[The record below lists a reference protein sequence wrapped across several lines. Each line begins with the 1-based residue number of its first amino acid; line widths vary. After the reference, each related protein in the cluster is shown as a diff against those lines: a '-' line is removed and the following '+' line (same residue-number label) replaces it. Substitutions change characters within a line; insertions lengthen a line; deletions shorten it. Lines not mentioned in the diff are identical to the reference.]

1 MLMVR
6 KLSCF
11 CVFEKC
17 KACQNVFHVL
27 PWWLLKLKLNNIKL
41 VRDQMQQFEDLDDI
55 EYDGNDKELSDL
67 LQIGDNF
74 VIPTIKGNLEGV
86 DFYLFNVNN

>member
-1 MLMVR
+1 
-6 KLSCF
+6 
-11 CVFEKC
+11 
-17 KACQNVFHVL
+17 
-27 PWWLLKLKLNNIKL
+27 
-41 VRDQMQQFEDLDDI
+41 MQQFEDLDDI